1 MFISLD
7 LPEDRPLDWK
17 TTLEDLERDYSALVN
32 GLFDAQLKG
41 RVRDMQ
47 HKAAHSKMGANIVRF
62 PFKNLLCTIFI
73 YFFNEVLFICPPAS
87 WDNPISY
94 DRHCPYPRPS

>member
-7 LPEDRPLDWK
+7 LPEDSPLDWK

-62 PFKNLLCTIFI
+62 PFKIYYALYSSISLTKSFLFVLLQVGTI
-73 YFFNEVLFICPPAS
+73 L
-87 WDNPISY
+87 
-94 DRHCPYPRPS
+94 